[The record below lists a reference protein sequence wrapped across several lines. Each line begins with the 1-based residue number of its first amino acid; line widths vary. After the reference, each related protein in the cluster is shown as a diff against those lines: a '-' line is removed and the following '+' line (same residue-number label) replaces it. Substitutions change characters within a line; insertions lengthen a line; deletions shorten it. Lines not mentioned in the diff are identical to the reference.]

1 MTVLAVVGVIVAA
14 MVFMGDESKPSYQPL
29 FTNLQSSDAGA
40 ITQQLASQKIPYQ
53 LANGGST
60 VLVPAADVDQER
72 IALAQQGLPQAGNV
86 GFSNL
91 EKSGITTSDFVQQVE
106 YQQALEG
113 QLEQTISSI
122 QGVQSAQVNLVV
134 PQQSD
139 FAVGTQQATTASI
152 LVNLSPGTSLSS
164 GQVSAVVHLAA
175 SSVPG
180 LKSSDVTVVD
190 NHGDVLT
197 APGDAGGTSGASNT
211 QQTDAYDNQLAA
223 SLTAL
228 LARVV
233 GEGNAAVQ
241 VNALLNFNQSQTTTN
256 GLQLNAQGQPVTA
269 PTGQNTSNSTYNG
282 TGTPPSGV
290 LGSSQPST
298 TTGGNGTY
306 TTTSSQVT
314 NAVGQVSQTVKQAPG
329 QVERTSVAVLLNSSK
344 AKKVDQT
351 QVESLVTAAAGL
363 NKANGDQLV
372 VTSMPFASAA
382 GSQSAAET
390 AASASAHRQQLLE
403 HAGEIGGLLL
413 LIAAM
418 VAVTLWAAKRRRP
431 FYQEIALG
439 ELGPM
444 ASMIPVEEERNPT
457 GELPAVRARSDVAA
471 RFRRR
476 PGTGEPVRRAA
487 SGRSGPSAQELG
499 GRARRGRRGKGAPG
513 MTTTA
518 PSTPGTDRDA
528 DQPIPVAVA
537 SPAADRVAPSV
548 RLTNRQKVAVVLAQ
562 LGSKKATPILKEM
575 SDPDAIAFTT
585 ELANLPALDT
595 DTVVGILAELVDR
608 IHESTLVSQGGIT
621 LARQFLQERLGQ
633 ARADEVLEELEN
645 KNTSGPLAVLAHAD
659 PRQVVAILA
668 EQQPQTVAVLL
679 AHMRPEDAARIM
691 AELPGEFRIKV
702 ARRIAQLE
710 RVDPAAVRQTTAL
723 IEAKLRSL
731 HTVGAL
737 TVAGGASA
745 IAEILNHSDRQTERQ
760 ILGELES
767 EDSELVEQIRAS
779 LFTFDDVIALDARSL
794 QQILRRVPTST
805 LATALKGA
813 QLDTDAMAH
822 IRGNLTERGAQTLD
836 EELEVLGAI
845 RTSQVDAAQAEIVR
859 TARELD
865 AEGVIVIARND
876 EVVQ

>member
-1 MTVLAVVGVIVAA
+1 MALVPISRDSLSTARGRAATVLAGFTTGQKVMTVLAVIGVIVAA
-14 MVFMGDESKPSYQPL
+14 VVFMGAESKPSYQPL
-29 FTNLQSSDAGA
+29 FTNLQASE
-40 ITQQLASQKIPYQ
+40 QLASQKIPYQ

-139 FAVGTQQATTASI
+139 FAVGTQQ
-152 LVNLSPGTSLSS
+152 
-164 GQVSAVVHLAA
+164 VSAIVHLAA

-180 LKSSDVTVVD
+180 LSSSDVTVVD

-269 PTGQNTSNSTYNG
+269 PTGQNTSNSTYSG

-290 LGSSQPST
+290 LGSSQPAT

-306 TTTSSQVT
+306 STTSSQIT

-344 AKKVDQT
+344 AKVNQAK
-351 QVESLVTAAAGL
+351 VESLVTAAAGL

-372 VTSMPFASAA
+372 VTSMPFAAA
-382 GSQSAAET
+382 GNSQSAAAS

-413 LIAAM
+413 LIAGIV
-418 VAVTLWAAKRRRP
+418 VATLVAAKRRRP

-457 GELPAVRARSDVAA
+457 GELPAVRAAPTLQLGSDAVLAQVNQFVEQRPAEAA
-471 RFRRR
+471 HLLKSWADER
-476 PGTGEPVRRAA
+476 EEA
-487 SGRSGPSAQELG
+487 EG
-499 GRARRGRRGKGAPG
+499 GRAL
-513 MTTTA
+513 
-518 PSTPGTDRDA
+518 
-528 DQPIPVAVA
+528 PV
-537 SPAADRVAPSV
+537 
-548 RLTNRQKVAVVLAQ
+548 
-562 LGSKKATPILKEM
+562 
-575 SDPDAIAFTT
+575 
-585 ELANLPALDT
+585 
-595 DTVVGILAELVDR
+595 
-608 IHESTLVSQGGIT
+608 
-621 LARQFLQERLGQ
+621 
-633 ARADEVLEELEN
+633 
-645 KNTSGPLAVLAHAD
+645 
-659 PRQVVAILA
+659 
-668 EQQPQTVAVLL
+668 
-679 AHMRPEDAARIM
+679 
-691 AELPGEFRIKV
+691 
-702 ARRIAQLE
+702 
-710 RVDPAAVRQTTAL
+710 
-723 IEAKLRSL
+723 
-731 HTVGAL
+731 
-737 TVAGGASA
+737 
-745 IAEILNHSDRQTERQ
+745 
-760 ILGELES
+760 
-767 EDSELVEQIRAS
+767 
-779 LFTFDDVIALDARSL
+779 
-794 QQILRRVPTST
+794 
-805 LATALKGA
+805 
-813 QLDTDAMAH
+813 
-822 IRGNLTERGAQTLD
+822 
-836 EELEVLGAI
+836 
-845 RTSQVDAAQAEIVR
+845 
-859 TARELD
+859 
-865 AEGVIVIARND
+865 
-876 EVVQ
+876 